1 LTNTFT
7 AEHAEIAEV
16 EKEKTNF
23 KQQIANKLRIPTAN
37 SKPEPKS
44 DLKTLSAFMDYR
56 KRLDFEAWELGFLF

>member
-16 EKEKTNF
+16 EKEKTKF
-23 KQQIANKLRIPTAN
+23 KKKIANKLRIPTAN